1 MREGIDRC
9 IIGVEDEMKMIIVR
23 YFISIELVL
32 VLA

>member
-1 MREGIDRC
+1 MQEGIDRC
-9 IIGVEDEMKMIIVR
+9 ITRVEDEMKRIIRR